1 MMAYRLVTL
10 DKAPGVNLVGIEDII
25 RRLLTKFILLVTG
38 EKTMDDCGNIN
49 LWDRIGAVI

>member
-49 LWDRIGAVI
+49 LWDGIGAVI